1 MIAEMSSMQ
10 EIINVAQWCF
20 HFDKEKFGT
29 TTYGEFKLALQTN
42 GYSTA
47 DIESLYFELD
57 LNNDDP
63 LEFRDFLASVL
74 EARGVVEETILTE
87 AFERSFPDEDSLLT
101 KYEIAGLLTSVGTP
115 ERVEEF
121 FPQVDEKK
129 AVHTQGTNKIRLCP
143 DLTLPDLTLPF
154 IAIQSPSKIFCT
166 NSI

>member
-1 MIAEMSSMQ
+1 ME

-42 GYSTA
+42 GYSTT
-47 DIESLYFELD
+47 DIESLYNELD

-74 EARGVVEETILTE
+74 EARGVFEETILTE

-121 FPQVDEKK
+121 FPQCDEK
-129 AVHTQGTNKIRLCP
+129 TDIQNQGTKLVGLPMICYAQTLLQSLSSCS
-143 DLTLPDLTLPF
+143 DLQRFFTQIPLE
-154 IAIQSPSKIFCT
+154 K
-166 NSI
+166 